1 MRVRDW
7 SSDVCSSDLKPT
19 DPHPDGPGCPFPA
32 ASCIMETG
40 RGERAMADSGWGKD
54 IHAGE
59 VGAEF
64 DRGTGRL
71 VHVMMLAIVAFFVAF
86 LAWAAHA
93 PLEVITWGEA
103 EIGPLGQVKEGQ
115 HSEIGRTW

>member
-1 MRVRDW
+1 
-7 SSDVCSSDLKPT
+7 
-19 DPHPDGPGCPFPA
+19 
-32 ASCIMETG
+32 METG

-71 VHVMMLAIVAFFVAF
+71 VHVLLLAIVAFFVAF
-86 LAWAAHA
+86 FAWAAHA
-93 PLEVITWGEA
+93 PLDVITRGEA
-103 EIGPLGQVKEGQ
+103 EIVPYGQVTVVQHLEGGIIAAILVREGDLVERGQ
-115 HSEIGRTW
+115 PLLRRSEERRVGQESGHT

>member
-59 VGAEF
+59 VGEEF

-71 VHVMMLAIVAFFVAF
+71 VHVLLLGLVAFRSV
-86 LAWAAHA
+86 
-93 PLEVITWGEA
+93 ERR
-103 EIGPLGQVKEGQ
+103 LGKDRCRSLCSRWSASPNKTKEKKVT
-115 HSEIGRTW
+115 E